1 MPQTPLLHRRRLSLL
16 LLSAALPLPVRAVA
30 TNSEYAA
37 PALLLAQ
44 NYSAKF
50 DPSLYLLSEKL
61 DGVRAYWDGSNLRF
75 RSGRLIYAPPWF
87 SAALPAQALDGELW
101 MGRQTFERLSAAVR
115 RQQPRDEEWRSIS
128 YHLYELPEGEGDFQQ
143 RVASLQ
149 ALVTQAAQPWLQL
162 VAQEPGVDSAA
173 LTARLT
179 QIVQAGGEGLML
191 HRADALW
198 QSGRSAVLLKLKP
211 QFDAEAVVLA
221 HEAGK
226 GKYQGMLGA
235 LLVRTENGQ
244 RLRLGTGFSDAQR
257 RDPPA
262 IGSTISYRY
271 RDLTASGLPK
281 FASFLRMQ
289 QPE

>member
-1 MPQTPLLHRRRLSLL
+1 
-16 LLSAALPLPVRAVA
+16 
-30 TNSEYAA
+30 
-37 PALLLAQ
+37 
-44 NYSAKF
+44 
-50 DPSLYLLSEKL
+50 
-61 DGVRAYWDGSNLRF
+61 
-75 RSGRLIYAPPWF
+75 I
-87 SAALPAQALDGELW
+87 
-101 MGRQTFERLSAAVR
+101 
-115 RQQPRDEEWRSIS
+115 
-128 YHLYELPEGEGDFQQ
+128 
-143 RVASLQ
+143 ASLQ
-149 ALVTQAAQPWLQL
+149 TLVTQAAQPWLQL
-162 VAQEPGVDSAA
+162 VVQEAVQDHAA
-173 LTARLT
+173 VQTRLT

-235 LLVRTENGQ
+235 LLVQTENGQ

-271 RDLTASGLPK
+271 RGFSNSGLPK
-281 FASFLRMQ
+281 FASYLRLQ

>member
-1 MPQTPLLHRRRLSLL
+1 MLTAALVRRRRLCVSLFSL
-16 LLSAALPLPVRAVA
+16 ALPLPMC
-30 TNSEYAA
+30 TAA
-37 PALLLAQ
+37 AKSVTSPPALPLAQ
-44 NYSAKF
+44 NYSAQF

-61 DGVRAYWDGSNLRF
+61 DGVRAYWDGSHLRF
-75 RSGRLIYAPPWF
+75 RSGRLISAPPWF
-87 SAALPAQALDGELW
+87 TAALPAQALDGELW
-101 MGRQTFERLSAAVR
+101 MGHQTFERLSAAVR
-115 RQQPRDEEWRSIS
+115 RQQARDEEWRAIS
-128 YHLYELPEGEGDFQQ
+128 YQLYELPEGAGDFRQ
-143 RVASLQ
+143 RLASLQ

-162 VAQEPGVDSAA
+162 VVQEAVQDHAA
-173 LTARLT
+173 VQTRLT

-198 QSGRSAVLLKLKP
+198 QSGRSAALLKLKP
-211 QFDAEAVVLA
+211 QFDAEAIVLA

-235 LLVRTENGQ
+235 LLVQTENGQ
-244 RLRLGTGFSDAQR
+244 RLRLGSGFSDAQR

-271 RDLTASGLPK
+271 RGFSNSGLPK
-281 FASFLRMQ
+281 FASYLRLQ

>member
-1 MPQTPLLHRRRLSLL
+1 MLTATLVRRRRLCISLFSL
-16 LLSAALPLPVRAVA
+16 ALPTRAAVA
-30 TNSEYAA
+30 KLASSP

-44 NYSAKF
+44 NYSAQF

-61 DGVRAYWDGSNLRF
+61 DGVRAYWDGSHLRF
-75 RSGRLIYAPPWF
+75 RSGRLISAPSWLT
-87 SAALPAQALDGELW
+87 AALPAQALDGELW

-115 RQQPRDEEWRSIS
+115 RQQPRDEEWRAIS
-128 YHLYELPEGEGDFQQ
+128 YQLYELPEGAGDFRQ
-143 RVASLQ
+143 RLASLQ

-162 VAQEPGVDSAA
+162 VAQEAVQDHAV
-173 LTARLT
+173 LTARLAH
-179 QIVQAGGEGLML
+179 IVQAGGEGLML

-198 QSGRSAVLLKLKP
+198 QSGRSAALLKLKP

-221 HEAGK
+221 HEVGK

-235 LLVRTENGQ
+235 LLVQTEYGQ
-244 RLRLGTGFSDAQR
+244 RLRLGSGFSDAQR

-271 RDLTASGLPK
+271 RGFSASGLPK
-281 FASFLRMQ
+281 FASYLRLQ

>member
-1 MPQTPLLHRRRLSLL
+1 MLPAILVRRRRFSLML
-16 LLSAALPLPVRAVA
+16 LMAALPLPVRAA
-30 TNSEYAA
+30 TTKSATSA

-44 NYSAKF
+44 NYSAQF

-75 RSGRLIYAPPWF
+75 RSGRLIYAPAWF
-87 SAALPAQALDGELW
+87 TAALPTQALDGELW

-115 RQQPRDEEWRSIS
+115 RQQPRDEEWRAIS
-128 YHLYELPEGEGDFQQ
+128 YQLYELPEGTGDFRQ
-143 RVASLQ
+143 RLASLQ
-149 ALVTQAAQPWLQL
+149 VLVTQAAQPWLQM
-162 VAQEPGVDSAA
+162 VVQEAVQDHAA
-173 LTARLT
+173 LQARLT

-191 HRADALW
+191 HRADAPW

-211 QFDAEAVVLA
+211 QFDAEAIVLA

-235 LLVRTENGQ
+235 LLVQTENGQ

-271 RDLTASGLPK
+271 RDFSASGLPK
-281 FASFLRMQ
+281 FASYLRLQ